1 MRTFGKG
8 SWMPVAVCCTLLA
21 LWAAPSAAQDGQQI
35 SLEEELQALFDA
47 ATTPTKIDHRVYLET
62 LSCGE
67 FVSIATSDQENDT
80 AVAGMLMVWAH
91 GYYSGLKGPNFEAHP
106 VSLEGMVALT
116 RSAIA
121 ECAAHPDMLFHVAIT
136 KVE

>member
-1 MRTFGKG
+1 MRVFRSQVPFVT
-8 SWMPVAVCCTLLA
+8 VVCCVLVA
-21 LWAAPSAAQDGQQI
+21 LWASPSAAQEGQRM
-35 SLEEELQALFDA
+35 SLDEELLALFDA
-47 ATTPTKIDHRVYLET
+47 ATTSTKISHRVYLET

-67 FVSIATSDQENDT
+67 FVSIATSDDANDT

-91 GYYSGLKGPNFEAHP
+91 GYYSGLKGPNFEAQP
-106 VSLEGMVALT
+106 VSMAGMAKLT

>member
-1 MRTFGKG
+1 MKTLHGWARLTA
-8 SWMPVAVCCTLLA
+8 AVCCLSIA
-21 LWAAPSAAQDGQQI
+21 LWAAPSAAQEGQQM
-35 SLEEELQALFDA
+35 SLEEELLALFDA
-47 ATTPTKIDHRVYLET
+47 ATAPTKIDHRVNLET

-67 FVSIATSDQENDT
+67 FVSIATSDNESDT

-91 GYYSGLKGPNFEAHP
+91 GYHSGLKGPNFEARP
-106 VSLEGMVALT
+106 VSMAGMARLA

-121 ECAAHPDMLFHVAIT
+121 ECAAHPDMLFHVAIA

>member
-1 MRTFGKG
+1 MRKLDGWARVTA
-8 SWMPVAVCCTLLA
+8 AVGCLVIA
-21 LWAAPSAAQDGQQI
+21 LWAAPAVAQEDQQMT
-35 SLEEELQALFDA
+35 LDEELLALFDA

-67 FVSIATSDQENDT
+67 FVSIATSDTENDT

-106 VSLEGMVALT
+106 VSMAGMAALT